1 MAPND
6 VHLFTCYAII
16 DYECQ
21 SFLKGSCLCL
31 QPPAPSLVFLLWQ
44 KLALPE
50 PLLNLCLFY
59 VAYPQKAIF

>member
-1 MAPND
+1 MAPNY
-6 VHLFTCYAII
+6 VQLFTCYAII

-21 SFLKGSCLCL
+21 SFLKGSCICL
-31 QPPAPSLVFLLWQ
+31 LPPAFSLVFLLWQ

-59 VAYPQKAIF
+59 VA